1 MGTIVNLALLAIIVW
16 LAWMMAGGDV
26 ILTLIFAPVVWMG
39 LAILAVI
46 VVPEDEGDN
55 MIVGFL
61 MKIFQ

>member
-1 MGTIVNLALLAIIVW
+1 
-16 LAWMMAGGDV
+16 MMAGGDV